1 MKVVIQKRKVS
12 FSQLNERR
20 QMEMYGS
27 AVGSPCEEVK
37 KKKPVKGTDLRTWE
51 IQGPYNEDT
60 LWSGMSVLL
69 EQIKLCRAAIVIML
83 QIIQALHSSP
93 GGLFSTA
100 RILFFLLLYLLDLME
115 FFFFLHILPLTNQN
129 CGIAL
134 GRTATGIITSSVSD
148 SLIVNPDRLS
158 LLSFFFLD
166 WGHYLYYLWSHP
178 SDKDRN

>member
-1 MKVVIQKRKVS
+1 
-12 FSQLNERR
+12 
-20 QMEMYGS
+20 
-27 AVGSPCEEVK
+27 
-37 KKKPVKGTDLRTWE
+37 
-51 IQGPYNEDT
+51 
-60 LWSGMSVLL
+60 MSVLL

-100 RILFFLLLYLLDLME
+100 QILFFLTFVSLGSHGIF

-129 CGIAL
+129 CVIAL

-158 LLSFFFLD
+158 LLFFFFFLIEAIICIIC
-166 WGHYLYYLWSHP
+166 GATLLIRTEISFFLR
-178 SDKDRN
+178 SS

>member
-1 MKVVIQKRKVS
+1 
-12 FSQLNERR
+12 
-20 QMEMYGS
+20 
-27 AVGSPCEEVK
+27 
-37 KKKPVKGTDLRTWE
+37 
-51 IQGPYNEDT
+51 
-60 LWSGMSVLL
+60 MSVLL

-158 LLSFFFLD
+158 LLFFFFFLIEAIICIIC
-166 WGHYLYYLWSHP
+166 GATLLIRTEIGFFLRS
-178 SDKDRN
+178 S